1 MLKRNLRDLP
11 ALAHRLADYVVLA
24 HDPAVPEVAPDYWK
38 LSEPQYRLVAAAVR
52 ALARGNP
59 VTQARLREL
68 SDSPLEPGRHRKFRH
83 CLLPGL
89 ADPHTRS
96 ELTRIVTDA
105 DARIWIDLHLGA
117 RYNATAPAV
126 PARQLE
132 RMALNVWPSSGRP
145 GRADVQVV
153 IPFRGSA
160 GGLRSRNLLACLLA
174 LRDQDFEPGRRWI
187 TVVESDAQ
195 ARWANIIEPLA
206 DQYLFVPSSRAFNKS
221 WAVNVGVVHCAAER
235 PPLIICILDADM
247 IVDRYFLS
255 RNVRRLLGG
264 PHGGH
269 LPFRWSLSL
278 DGAASQT
285 AIRRRIWDGTPHV
298 PLRELRGQL
307 LRDPPGG
314 SLWLYPEVFHR
325 VRGFDERY
333 EGWGGEDG
341 DFLARLSRITTI
353 NRFTDTM
360 LHLHHE
366 RPQVP
371 RDRPT
376 ANAEIAPLSWHPV
389 TGYGDLRHPSGRAP
403 EKVPTAGRG

>member
-11 ALAHRLADYVVLA
+11 ALARRLADYVVLA
-24 HDPAVPEVAPDYWK
+24 HDPAVPDVAPDYWK
-38 LSEPQYRLVAAAVR
+38 LSEPQYRSVTAAVR
-52 ALARGNP
+52 ALADGDAATR
-59 VTQARLREL
+59 ARLREL
-68 SDSPLEPGRHRKFRH
+68 SGSPLTAGGHRRFRH
-83 CLLPGL
+83 CLLSGL
-89 ADPHTRS
+89 ADPNIRS

-117 RYNATAPAV
+117 RYELTTPAV

-132 RMALNVWPSSGRP
+132 RMALNTPSSPARP

-153 IPFRGSA
+153 IPFRSSA

-187 TVVESDAQ
+187 TVVESDAWPRC
-195 ARWANIIEPLA
+195 AAIIGPLV

-221 WAVNVGVVHCAAER
+221 WAVNAGVVHCTAER

-278 DGAASQT
+278 DGPASHT
-285 AIRRRIWDGTPHV
+285 AVRRRIWDGALHV
-298 PLRELRGQL
+298 PFRELRGHL

-314 SLWLYPEVFHR
+314 SLWLYSEVFHR
-325 VRGFDERY
+325 VRGYDERY
-333 EGWGGEDG
+333 EGWGG
-341 DFLARLSRITTI
+341 DFLALLSRTTTI
-353 NRFTDTM
+353 NRFTDPM

-366 RPQVP
+366 RPREI
-371 RDRPT
+371 RDGLAASRQ
-376 ANAEIAPLSWHPV
+376 IAPLSWHPSLAMATCDTRG
-389 TGYGDLRHPSGRAP
+389 TGHRRSSY
-403 EKVPTAGRG
+403 V